1 MAIQRIL
8 NQAYADR
15 YSEDFSK
22 KLCEDYFAH
31 RQYMSGQE
39 IVQLSQS
46 RQLNLMLIKILFD
59 NWQQQME
66 AMAQNPYFDFRD
78 YNVKEALTQFM
89 NALSRAIKIQ
99 KADFEPLLS
108 RAVKQTLQLGA
119 DPVSY
124 FQQEWTG
131 VQARPP
137 GYFRDLEKYIKWH
150 ASVWQPIAASMEDHR
165 EATGWIEELEN
176 AFENNRSTLE
186 SAESLLKPLHEQLPI
201 DWDQLWQNKTVAPWE
216 VNKKEPSPD
225 VEENPLEEEQAED
238 VPSAKEGLDE
248 PLDDTVTEI
257 DPALAWARFESE
269 EYTYM
274 KGSIGH
280 LREGMGI
287 NQRIMF
293 TKRLFQGNQD
303 LLDQTMDELNA
314 ADSFFDAVNLL
325 NQSFVH
331 TLHWDV
337 ESEEVQELL
346 QLVFRKFDGEED

>member
-1 MAIQRIL
+1 MAIHRIL
-8 NQAYADR
+8 NQAYAEG

-22 KLCEDYFAH
+22 KLCEEYFTH
-31 RQYMSGQE
+31 KQYMSGQE
-39 IVQLSQS
+39 IIQLTQS

-59 NWQQQME
+59 NWQQQLE

-78 YNVKEALTQFM
+78 HNVGEALTQFM

-108 RAVKQTLQLGA
+108 KAVKLTLQLGA

-124 FQQEWTG
+124 FKQEWAG
-131 VQARPP
+131 EAAKPP
-137 GYFRDLEKYIKWH
+137 GYFKDLEKYIKWH
-150 ASVWQPIAASMEDHR
+150 VNVWRPVAASLEDHR
-165 EATGWIEELEN
+165 EGSGWVQELED
-176 AFENNRSTLE
+176 AFENNRSTLA
-186 SAESLLKPLHEQLPI
+186 SAENLLKPLDEQMPI
-201 DWDQLWQNKTVAPWE
+201 DWEQFWTQKTVAPWE
-216 VNKKEPSPD
+216 EDTQESISD
-225 VEENPLEEEQAED
+225 VEDNSAED
-238 VPSAKEGLDE
+238 EQPEDESISKEGSDE
-248 PLDDTVTEI
+248 PMNDGLTEI
-257 DPALAWARFESE
+257 DPALAWAKFEAE

-331 TLHWDV
+331 TLNWDV
-337 ESEEVQELL
+337 QSEEVQELL